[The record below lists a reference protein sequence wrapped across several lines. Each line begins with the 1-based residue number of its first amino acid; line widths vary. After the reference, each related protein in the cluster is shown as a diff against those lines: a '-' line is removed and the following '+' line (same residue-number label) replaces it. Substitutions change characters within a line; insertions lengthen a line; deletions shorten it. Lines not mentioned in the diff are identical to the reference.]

1 MDKPTPDQLDGMD
14 WWNTLAADERAHWMR
29 QAGDTGRVFDAW
41 ATFKQA
47 ELQQLGDA
55 LQAERRETPP
65 DDLRNWIAA
74 FNDETQ
80 RPYWLPRNLSNQWHR
95 LRLAAALRLK
105 MRRVHL
111 WSNNLAKSS
120 GR

>member
-1 MDKPTPDQLDGMD
+1 MDKPTPDELAGMD
-14 WWNTLAADERAHWMR
+14 WWNTLAAEERAHWMH
-29 QAGDTGRVFDAW
+29 QVGDTSRVFDAW

-55 LQAERRETPP
+55 LQAERQETPP

-74 FNDETQ
+74 VDAETQ

-95 LRLAAALRLK
+95 LRLATALRLK
-105 MRRVHL
+105 IRRTTATIYL
-111 WSNNLAKSS
+111 M
-120 GR
+120 